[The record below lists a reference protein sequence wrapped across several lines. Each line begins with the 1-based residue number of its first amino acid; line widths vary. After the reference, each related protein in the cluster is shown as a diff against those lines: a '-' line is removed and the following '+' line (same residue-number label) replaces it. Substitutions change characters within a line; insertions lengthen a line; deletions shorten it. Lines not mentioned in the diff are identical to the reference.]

1 MTKTPIKHK
10 LFKVTIFLVLL
21 ILTLN
26 AYAVDWSTVIKNK
39 DANIAVDMDSY
50 DESLGFPSIISRTKF
65 IKPQTIELNTKNVSY
80 ITQRAMPQFNCS
92 THQIKTP
99 VIDMFDKQGKKV
111 ASDASK
117 NQFTPVTV
125 GSIDAQL
132 EGLVCQVHKMV
143 GGM

>member
-50 DESLGFPSIISRTKF
+50 DESLGFQSIISRTNF
-65 IKPQTIELNTKNVSY
+65 TKPQTIEVTTKNVSY
-80 ITQRAMPQFNCS
+80 IT
-92 THQIKTP
+92 
-99 VIDMFDKQGKKV
+99 
-111 ASDASK
+111 
-117 NQFTPVTV
+117 
-125 GSIDAQL
+125 
-132 EGLVCQVHKMV
+132 
-143 GGM
+143 